1 MRILRFG
8 IVVVAAAGITTA
20 AMAAPIESV
29 ESARASVALCKVETF
44 LSEQAVAQQ
53 LTALGLSKE
62 QVSMRLAQLSDA
74 QLEQLAAQ
82 VDLIKAGGQIQGGNP
97 NPWGPLQ
104 CIFNPLSRLCYNVYQ
119 VFFCWGKLK

>member
-1 MRILRFG
+1 MRILKFG
-8 IVVVAAAGITTA
+8 IVILAVAGITAA
-20 AMAAPIESV
+20 AMAAPVESV
-29 ESARASVALCKVETF
+29 ESARASAALCKVETF

-104 CIFNPLSRLCYNVYQ
+104 CVFKPLGRLFYNVFQ
-119 VFFCWGKLK
+119 VFVCWGKLK